1 MGGRVRKRVQ
11 HKFRHSLH
19 DVLEYVRLNP
29 ELVAGRI
36 KRSKV
41 SRAMKAKQIETYRMH
56 MVLMLDYDALE
67 RFDKAMRNSKTTERR
82 R

>member
-1 MGGRVRKRVQ
+1 M
-11 HKFRHSLH
+11 HKLRHPLH

-29 ELVAGRI
+29 ERVAARI

-41 SRAMKAKQIETYRMH
+41 SRAMKVRQIDTYRMH

-67 RFDKAMRNSKTTERR
+67 RFDQTLRAGGAK
-82 R
+82 